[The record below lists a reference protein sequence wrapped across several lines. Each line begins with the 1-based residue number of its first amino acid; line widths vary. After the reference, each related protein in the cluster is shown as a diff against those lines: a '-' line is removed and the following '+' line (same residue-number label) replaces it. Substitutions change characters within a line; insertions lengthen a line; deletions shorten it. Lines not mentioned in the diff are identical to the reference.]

1 MNVGQ
6 RQLAVF
12 HANAGVQVG
21 WGHIVRCS
29 ALATALL
36 EQNWQVVFLATEGT
50 VAVLD
55 VHLPNTVTHH
65 LLDHPISAPQ
75 TIAALKRDFRA
86 GCDLMVLDD
95 YDLDKKD
102 EAAFRPWARC
112 ILAME
117 DIPGRQHDC
126 DLLLDPTPGRSRAN
140 YTATLP
146 EAAAALMGSRFALLR
161 DPFGSID
168 RVPDVPPRILISFGA
183 TDPNNVT
190 EKTLEQL
197 DGFAVDILLS
207 GTAPALGR
215 VRQLVK
221 LRQYTTNLHVDI
233 SAAELSILMSRCV
246 IAIGAGGSSAW
257 ERCAA
262 GLPSVVVKIADNQSD
277 VIEAVLKNGAAVEGH
292 DIRSEVDNLL
302 KDTDR
307 RERISKAARRLCD
320 GFGARRI
327 AHMLSGIQ
335 TRHGGRVTL
344 RPAHLDDSSRMLEWQ
359 RQPATRRFA
368 HKPAPPTRS
377 EHDRWF
383 TQRMSDSDSQLYIAE
398 LYAVP
403 AGVLRLDCDGD
414 ETWRVSIYV
423 SPESHGKG
431 VGRAMLELAHIIW
444 PTHEFTA
451 EVLAENAV
459 SHKLFA
465 AAGYEMSDD
474 LYRRSAS
481 NTDNNSFASR

>member
-1 MNVGQ
+1 MNVEQ

-36 EQNWQVVFLATEGT
+36 EQNWQVVFLATEET

-95 YDLDKKD
+95 YDLDEKD

-117 DIPGRQHDC
+117 DIPGRRHDC
-126 DLLLDPTPGRSRAN
+126 DLLLDPTPGRSRAD

-168 RVPDVPPRILISFGA
+168 RAPDAPPRILISFGA

-190 EKTLEQL
+190 EKILEQL

-207 GTAPALGR
+207 GTAPALER

-221 LRQYTTNLHVDI
+221 VRQSTTNLHVDI
-233 SAAELSILMSRCV
+233 SAAELSILMSRCI

-262 GLPSVVVKIADNQSD
+262 GLPSIVIKIADNQSD

-292 DIRSEVDNLL
+292 DIRSAVDSLL
-302 KDTDR
+302 NDTDR
-307 RERISKAARRLCD
+307 RERIGKAARRLCD

-327 AHMLSGIQ
+327 AYMLSGIQ

-344 RPAHLDDSSRMLEWQ
+344 RPAHPDDSSHMLEWQ
-359 RQPATRRFA
+359 RHPATRRFA
-368 HKPAPPTRS
+368 HKSAPPTPS

-383 TQRMSDSDSQLYIAE
+383 TQRMADSDSQLYIAE
-398 LYAVP
+398 LNAAP
-403 AGVLRLDCDGD
+403 AGVLRLDSDRE

-444 PTHEFTA
+444 PNHEFTA
-451 EVLAENAV
+451 EVLAENVV
-459 SHKLFA
+459 SHNLFA
-465 AAGYEMSDD
+465 AAGYKMTDD
-474 LYRRSAS
+474 LYRRPAS
-481 NTDNNSFASR
+481 NTDNNSFASQ